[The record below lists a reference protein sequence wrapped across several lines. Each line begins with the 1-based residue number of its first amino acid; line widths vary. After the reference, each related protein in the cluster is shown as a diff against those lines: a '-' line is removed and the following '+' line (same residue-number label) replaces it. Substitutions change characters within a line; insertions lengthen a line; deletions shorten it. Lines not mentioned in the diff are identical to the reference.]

1 MLPQSITTSFILSPP
16 PHFIVT
22 HCHKLSLLREGWG
35 CLQADGVDVVGDGM
49 GRKSREISENTFMKC
64 WKKTSLGNLVAFYT
78 QSQTSVK
85 PQANW
90 PQFEFM
96 LPQARYSFLS
106 PKVTD
111 S

>member
-1 MLPQSITTSFILSPP
+1 M
-16 PHFIVT
+16 
-22 HCHKLSLLREGWG
+22 
-35 CLQADGVDVVGDGM
+35 QADGIDVVGGGM

-64 WKKTSLGNLVAFYT
+64 WEKTSLGNLVSFYT
-78 QSQTSVK
+78 QSHQMTLHTSVK

-96 LPQARYSFLS
+96 LLQARYSFLS
-106 PKVTD
+106 PKVPD